1 MLELRI
7 ANASDARVENESSR
21 SRRKRSKKQDH
32 SFFTPVS
39 NSVLTTSGLTTKA
52 RQILLVLELRAG
64 ASRIAKLSHEEIARL
79 TGYQRRTIERSL
91 HRLRKQKW
99 ISSVEAGVIELCNPI
114 PVDNYVQVYDGVVHH
129 PVWHDWQK
137 HVLLFVMSQF
147 RGRDR
152 EFGIRKHSLNRYG
165 RQQPSVERSCRI
177 PGSTEERRE
186 KFREFV
192 EQLQSDLSIERPFVS
207 DSGDTDCRDRAVSF
221 LGR

>member
-1 MLELRI
+1 LELRI

-152 EFGIRKHSLNRYG
+152 EFGIRKHSLNLYG